1 MAARRAAP
9 VTEVALGEL
18 RSPGG
23 DSSPSV
29 SERAYPRRVILAA
42 EVRGVPIGQA
52 VPIVLAA
59 LAWAALYLR
68 GCARLRGTARAVP
81 SWRIACFVAGVV
93 LMTAAL
99 ITPLAEMAQE
109 LFWAHMLEHLM
120 VGDLATLLL
129 VLGLTGP
136 LIAPL
141 LRLPGMGVLRALAHP
156 VPAFGLWA
164 LSLYAWHVPALHEA
178 AVRHDAVHLIQH
190 TMFIGLGFNM
200 WMALLGPLPKPA
212 WFGGAAML
220 GYVVSVRLTAAV
232 LGNVFVFG
240 GGDAYGVYAPGEAR
254 WDISPAGDQV
264 TAGAIMMVE
273 GSFVTLGLLCWLF
286 LRAARQTD
294 ERQELVEYGR
304 ERGVELTDQRAGRA
318 VAAGR
323 GQELRERIERDS

>member
-1 MAARRAAP
+1 MP
-9 VTEVALGEL
+9 L
-18 RSPGG
+18 
-23 DSSPSV
+23 
-29 SERAYPRRVILAA
+29 
-42 EVRGVPIGQA
+42 GQA
-52 VPIVLAA
+52 APIVLAA
-59 LAWAALYLR
+59 AAWAALYLR
-68 GCARLRGTARAVP
+68 GCTRLRGTTRAVP
-81 SWRIACFVAGVV
+81 GWRVACFLAGAA

-99 ITPLAEMAQE
+99 VTPLAELADE
-109 LFWAHMLEHLM
+109 VFWAHMLEHLLL
-120 VGDLATLLL
+120 GDVATLLL

-141 LRLPGMGVLRALAHP
+141 LRLPGMGALRALAHP
-156 VPAFGLWA
+156 VLAFSLWA
-164 LSLYAWHVPALHEA
+164 IDLYAWHVPVLHEA
-178 AVRHDAVHLIQH
+178 AVRHDTVHAIQH
-190 TMFIGLGFNM
+190 ALLIGLGMNM

-212 WFGGAAML
+212 WFGNAAML
-220 GYVVSVRLTAAV
+220 GYVAAVRLTGAV

-294 ERQELVEYGR
+294 ERQRLLEYAR
-304 ERGVELTDQRAGRA
+304 EHGAELTDERAARA

-323 GQELRERIERDS
+323 GQELRERIDAGG